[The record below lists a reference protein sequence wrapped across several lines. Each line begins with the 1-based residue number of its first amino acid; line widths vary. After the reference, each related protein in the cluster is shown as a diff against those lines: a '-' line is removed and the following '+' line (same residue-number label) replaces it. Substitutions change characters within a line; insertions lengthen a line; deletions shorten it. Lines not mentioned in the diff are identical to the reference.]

1 MMMARR
7 NFISSAVAGVT
18 LLASAREFSKGQ
30 VKSAAKSGYASVN
43 GLRLYYEIHGNGE
56 PLILLH
62 GGLGSVEMFGP
73 NVAAFAAT
81 RKVIAVELQG
91 HGHTANISRLMSFE
105 AMADD
110 IAALIKELGLASTDV
125 LGYSL
130 GAAAALRTAVR
141 HSNLVRKLVI
151 VSTPFKHEGWY
162 PEVRAAMAQ
171 MSPAAAEQ
179 MKQSPLYQT
188 YARIAPRPE
197 DWVSLVTRVGEL
209 IRKDYD
215 WSSDVAAIKGP
226 TMLVFGDAD
235 AIPPSHVAQF
245 FEMLGGG
252 NRDGGWDGS
261 GMSHSRLAILPGT
274 THYVISA
281 SPALVAAV
289 LPFLETLSPGAK

>member
-1 MMMARR
+1 MMARR
-7 NFISSAVAGVT
+7 DFITSAVVGVALST
-18 LLASAREFSKGQ
+18 SARVSSQ
-30 VKSAAKSGYASVN
+30 ADARSAAKSGYASVN

-73 NVAAFAAT
+73 NVSAFAAT
-81 RKVIAVELQG
+81 RKVVAVELQG
-91 HGHTANISRLMSFE
+91 HGHTANISRPMSFE

-110 IAALIKELGLASTDV
+110 IAALIKELGLAGADV

-130 GAAAALRTAVR
+130 GAAVALRFAIQ

-151 VSTPFKHEGWY
+151 VSTPCKHNGWY
-162 PEVRAAMAQ
+162 TEVRAAMAQ
-171 MSPAAAEQ
+171 ISAAVAEQ

-215 WSSDVAAIKGP
+215 WSSAVAAIKSP
-226 TMLVFGDAD
+226 TLLVFGDAD
-235 AIPPSHVAQF
+235 AVPPSHAAEF
-245 FEMLGGG
+245 FALLGGG
-252 NRDGGWDGS
+252 RRDGGWDGA
-261 GMSHSRLAILPGT
+261 GMSQSRLAILPGT
-274 THYVISA
+274 THYVISSA
-281 SPALVAAV
+281 PPLLAAA
-289 LPFLETLSPGAK
+289 LPFLELRSSGAP